1 MNALGFIF
9 GLLFWVATIV
19 IVVGVIYKI
28 RIYWKTPAPLKIPT
42 MPAPR
47 TVGGVFF
54 RMFREVAFFQSLFR
68 SDKLLW
74 VFAIMFHYALALV
87 LIRHT
92 RYFTEGV
99 NAVLLFM
106 QPFGKYASFIMV
118 AGLALLLARRFII
131 DRVRYISAPSDF
143 LMLVLLLFI
152 GVTGI
157 MMKFVSHTDITMV
170 KSFFIS
176 LRTFNFDGWALPAD
190 PVLLLHLSS
199 VALLLLI
206 FPISKLMHAPGV
218 FFSPTRNQ
226 VDNSREKR
234 HIAPW
239 AAELDKQG
247 VEYLHELKK

>member
-1 MNALGFIF
+1 MNALGIIF
-9 GLLFWVATIV
+9 GLLFWVATIT
-19 IVVGVIYKI
+19 IVVGILYKI
-28 RIYWKTPAPLKIPT
+28 SIYWKTPAPLKIPT

-47 TVGGVFF
+47 TTTGVAF

-87 LIRHT
+87 LLRHT
-92 RYFTEGV
+92 RYFTETV
-99 NAVLLFM
+99 NAVIQFM
-106 QPFGKYASFIMV
+106 SPFGKYGAFIMV
-118 AGLALLLARRFII
+118 IGLAALLARRFII

-143 LMLVLLLFI
+143 LMLVLLLVI
-152 GVTGI
+152 GMSGI
-157 MMKFVSHTDITMV
+157 LMKFVSHTDITMV

-176 LRTFNFDGWALPAD
+176 LRTFNLDGWALPAD
-190 PVLLLHLSS
+190 PVLLLHLSA
-199 VALLLLI
+199 VALLMLI
-206 FPISKLMHAPGV
+206 FPISKLMHAPGI

-239 AAELDKQG
+239 AAELDAQD

>member
-1 MNALGFIF
+1 MNALGIIF
-9 GLLFWVATIV
+9 GLLFWVATIF
-19 IVVGVIYKI
+19 IIVGVIYKV

-47 TVGGVFF
+47 TTGGVVF
-54 RMFREVAFFQSLFR
+54 RVFREVAFFQSLFR

-87 LIRHT
+87 LLRHT
-92 RYFTEGV
+92 RYFTDTINSLV
-99 NAVLLFM
+99 SFL
-106 QPFGKYASFIMV
+106 QPFGVYGSFLMV
-118 AGLALLLARRFII
+118 AGLAALLARRFII

-143 LMLVLLLFI
+143 LMLVLLLVI
-152 GVTGI
+152 GFSGI
-157 MMKFVSHTDITMV
+157 MMKFVSHTDITLV
-170 KSFFIS
+170 KSFFMS
-176 LRTFNFDGWALPAD
+176 LRAFHLDGWYLPGD
-190 PVLLLHLSS
+190 PILLFHLSA
-199 VALLLLI
+199 VALLMLI
-206 FPISKLMHAPGV
+206 FPISKLMHAPGI

-239 AAELDKQG
+239 AAELDEQG

>member
-1 MNALGFIF
+1 MNALGIIF

-19 IVVGVIYKI
+19 IIVGIIYKV

-47 TVGGVFF
+47 TTGGVVF

-87 LIRHT
+87 LLRHT
-92 RYFTEGV
+92 RYFTDTINSV
-99 NAVLLFM
+99 VLFL
-106 QPFGKYASFIMV
+106 QPFGMYGSFIMV
-118 AGLALLLARRFII
+118 AGLAALLARRFII

-143 LMLVLLLFI
+143 LMLVLLLAI
-152 GVTGI
+152 GLSGI
-157 MMKFVSHTDITMV
+157 MMKFVSHTDITLV
-170 KSFFIS
+170 KSFFMS
-176 LRTFNFDGWALPAD
+176 LRTFNFDGWYLPGD
-190 PVLLLHLSS
+190 PILLLHLSA
-199 VALLLLI
+199 VALLMLI
-206 FPISKLMHAPGV
+206 FPISKLMHAPGI

-239 AAELDKQG
+239 AAELDEQG
-247 VEYLHELKK
+247 VDYLHELKK

>member
-1 MNALGFIF
+1 MNALGIIF

-19 IVVGVIYKI
+19 IIVGIIYKV

-47 TVGGVFF
+47 TTGGVVF

-87 LIRHT
+87 LLRHT
-92 RYFTEGV
+92 RYFTDTI
-99 NAVLLFM
+99 NSIVLFL
-106 QPFGKYASFIMV
+106 QPFGMYGSFIMV
-118 AGLALLLARRFII
+118 AGLTALLARRFII

-143 LMLVLLLFI
+143 LMLVLLLAI
-152 GVTGI
+152 GLSGI
-157 MMKFVSHTDITMV
+157 MMKFVSHTDITLV
-170 KSFFIS
+170 KSFFMS
-176 LRTFNFDGWALPAD
+176 LRTFNFDGWYLPGD
-190 PVLLLHLSS
+190 PILLLHLSA
-199 VALLLLI
+199 VALLMLI
-206 FPISKLMHAPGV
+206 FPISKLMHAPGI

-239 AAELDKQG
+239 AAELDEQG
-247 VEYLHELKK
+247 VDYLHELKK

>member
-1 MNALGFIF
+1 MNALGIIF

-19 IVVGVIYKI
+19 IIVGIIYKV

-47 TVGGVFF
+47 TTGGVVF
-54 RMFREVAFFQSLFR
+54 RVFREVAFFQSLFR

-87 LIRHT
+87 LLRHT
-92 RYFTEGV
+92 RYFTDTINSV
-99 NAVLLFM
+99 VLFL
-106 QPFGKYASFIMV
+106 QPFGMYGAFIMV
-118 AGLALLLARRFII
+118 AGLAALLARRFII

-143 LMLVLLLFI
+143 LMLVLLLAI
-152 GVTGI
+152 GFSGI
-157 MMKFVSHTDITMV
+157 MMKFVSHTDITLV
-170 KSFFIS
+170 KSFFMS
-176 LRTFNFDGWALPAD
+176 LRTFNFDGWYLPGD
-190 PVLLLHLSS
+190 PILLLHLSA
-199 VALLLLI
+199 VALLMLI
-206 FPISKLMHAPGV
+206 FPISKLMHAPGI

-239 AAELDKQG
+239 AAELDEQG
-247 VEYLHELKK
+247 VDYLHELKK

>member
-9 GLLFWVATIV
+9 GLLFWVATIT
-19 IVVGVIYKI
+19 IVLGIAYKV
-28 RIYWKTPAPLKIPT
+28 RLYWKTPSPLVIPT

-47 TVGGVFF
+47 TAGGVVF

-74 VFAIMFHYALALV
+74 VFAIMFHYGLALV

-92 RYFTEGV
+92 RYFTETI
-99 NAVLLFM
+99 NAIILFL
-106 QPFGKYASFIMV
+106 QPFGVYAAFLMV
-118 AGLALLLARRFII
+118 AGLAALLARRFII

-152 GVTGI
+152 GITGLL
-157 MMKFVSHTDITMV
+157 MKYVAHTDIVMV

-176 LRTFNFDGWALPAD
+176 LRTFNFDGWVLPAD
-190 PVLLLHLSS
+190 PILLLHLTA
-199 VALLLLI
+199 VALLMLI

-218 FFSPTRNQ
+218 FFSPTRNMI
-226 VDNSREKR
+226 DNSREKR

-247 VEYLHELKK
+247 VDYLHELKK